1 MKKKIS
7 VAMAVYNGERFLNTQ
22 INSILGQLSDC
33 DEIIVS
39 VDPSSDRSD
48 EIVRQ
53 FAARD
58 KRVHFLVGEGKGV
71 IKNFEHALNHVT
83 GDYIFLC
90 DQDDVWLPNK
100 IAVCMGIFDSKNA
113 LLLMHDAS
121 LTDTELTVTKEH
133 CYGPTFRKGIV
144 RNLIKNKYIGC
155 CMAFRK
161 ELLKTVLPFPEEIP
175 MHDQWIALVAEKIG
189 KVEYINEPLILYR
202 RHRDTLTG
210 VRESSFLQKLKWRWQ
225 IASGLLKMRKTR
237 QTNG

>member
-7 VAMAVYNGERFLNTQ
+7 VAMAVYNGELFLNTQ
-22 INSILGQLSDC
+22 INSILSQLSDC

-58 KRVHFLVGEGKGV
+58 KRVHVLVGEGKGV
-71 IKNFEHALNHVT
+71 IKNFENALNHVT
-83 GDYIFLC
+83 GDYIFLS
-90 DQDDVWLPNK
+90 DQDDVWLPEK
-100 IAVCMGIFDSKNA
+100 LSVCIRVFETNDTM
-113 LLLMHDAS
+113 LMMHDAT
-121 LTDTELTVTKEH
+121 LTDAELTVTNEQ
-133 CYGPTFRKGIV
+133 CYGSTFRKGIV

-161 ELLKTVLPFPEEIP
+161 ELLETVLPFPEEIP